1 MSALTAI
8 YETLGTTVVYLLVI
22 AGFWLTVTT
31 LYVPGLGL
39 PELGAVLALLAGGIG
54 LLVLP
59 SNLFG
64 VLLLLGALACF
75 LALIYFRRYWLFI
88 VVGFALHLLGSIF
101 LFRQGAGPSIIAV
114 LVVNAAAI
122 IYHQLILHPG
132 LNIQGTAS
140 PLDPNTFIGQNVL
153 VESTIDPVGTVRV
166 EGEAWSAVA
175 EELIEAGTLV
185 RIVGRDGP
193 YLHVT
198 PIRSVDA
205 VVERPSAL
213 N

>member
-8 YETLGTTVVYLLVI
+8 YETLGTTTVYLLVI
-22 AGFWLTVTT
+22 VGFWLTVTT

-39 PELGAVLALLAGGIG
+39 PELGAVLALVAGGIG
-54 LLVLP
+54 LLILP
-59 SNLFG
+59 SSLSG
-64 VLLLLGALACF
+64 VLLLLAALGCF
-75 LALIYFRRYWLFI
+75 LALIYYRRYWLFI
-88 VVGFALHLLGSIF
+88 VAGFALHLLGSIF
-101 LFRQGAGPSIIAV
+101 LFRLGTGPSLVAILII
-114 LVVNAAAI
+114 NAAAV

-140 PLDPNTFIGQNVL
+140 PLDPDTFIGQNVL

-175 EELIEAGTLV
+175 EELIEAGTMV

-193 YLHVT
+193 YLHVA
-198 PIRSVDA
+198 PVRSREA
-205 VVERPSAL
+205 AL
-213 N
+213 EHRSTLN